1 MARRPVTSASMLS
14 EFQNGHCGATK
25 AGEQTVNRLL
35 SSALSRR
42 RLPPVHFEKAIFTQ
56 VAGGLVAHTAAA
68 RGHLRR
74 RAYPVGVLVN
84 TMPLFD
90 PITGVG
96 LAPGAVLVEL
106 RPILGGEFA
115 FDFVVGDG
123 RTRFST
129 PASLSSAGQRGL
141 ELTPADRPIS
151 ATRFSL
157 LDIDIMDGS
166 DPDDPLPPG
175 SGIVLCISFLHWVK
189 CWVHWLPGPTVP
201 QGPILV

>member
-35 SSALSRR
+35 SSALKRR

-90 PITGVG
+90 PIT
-96 LAPGAVLVEL
+96 ASASRPG
-106 RPILGGEFA
+106 RRWWSCDRSSGESSRSISSSA
-115 FDFVVGDG
+115 MAE
-123 RTRFST
+123 
-129 PASLSSAGQRGL
+129 PASRRPLRCPAPVSVDSS
-141 ELTPADRPIS
+141 
-151 ATRFSL
+151 
-157 LDIDIMDGS
+157 
-166 DPDDPLPPG
+166 
-175 SGIVLCISFLHWVK
+175 
-189 CWVHWLPGPTVP
+189 
-201 QGPILV
+201 